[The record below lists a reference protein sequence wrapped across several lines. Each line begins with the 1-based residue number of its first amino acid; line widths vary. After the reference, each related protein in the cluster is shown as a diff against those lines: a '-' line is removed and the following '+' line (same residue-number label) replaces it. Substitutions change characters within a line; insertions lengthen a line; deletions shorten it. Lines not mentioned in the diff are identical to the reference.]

1 MEITSLKGEISSN
14 KAKNLIK
21 KKEPSIEIRNI
32 QKIYYPYFRLS
43 ASIKTKVLS
52 RNVDGAISC
61 IVDMVNGSE
70 AITQNTCEK
79 ERIVV
84 EDYEVLNMVMNYD
97 NAKNKAL
104 TYIRHIVI
112 QKIKLLKIPKITPCI
127 EEILYKPYWIIKCSN
142 NDSIF
147 HLLMDSISGQY
158 HLLEA

>member
-1 MEITSLKGEISSN
+1 MEIISLKGEISSN

-21 KKEPSIEIRNI
+21 KREPSIEIRSI
-32 QKIYYPYFRLS
+32 EKIYYPYFRVS

-52 RNVDGAISC
+52 RNVEGDISC

-70 AITQNTCEK
+70 AITENTCEK

-84 EDYEVLNMVMNYD
+84 EDNKVLNMIINCD
-97 NAKNKAL
+97 NAKKKAL
-104 TYIRHIVI
+104 TYIRHVVI
-112 QKIKLLKIPKITPCI
+112 QKIKLLKIPKITPSI
-127 EEILYKPYWIIKCSN
+127 EEILYKPYWIIQCSN

-158 HLLEA
+158 HLLET